1 MATSIK
7 LDASC
12 DIVFD
17 DNGICELVEEVED
30 IIQAI
35 RVELEQNKGQW
46 SLNTLYGV
54 PYLNETNTGLL
65 QLKNNNS
72 RIIQEL
78 IKTISKYEI
87 DKIISVEFIED
98 RIVAKVKIKGK
109 EYII

>member
-7 LDASC
+7 LDTNC
-12 DIVFD
+12 DIVFNE
-17 DNGICELVEEVED
+17 NGICELVDGVED

-46 SLNTLYGV
+46 ALNVLYGV
-54 PYLNETNTGLL
+54 PYLNENNTGLL

-72 RIIQEL
+72 RIVQEL

-87 DKIISVEFIED
+87 EKVISIEFIENK
-98 RIVAKVKIKGK
+98 IVAKVKIKGK

>member
-1 MATSIK
+1 MGTSIK
-7 LDASC
+7 LDTNC

-17 DNGICELVEEVED
+17 ENGVCELVDEIED

-46 SLNTLYGV
+46 ALNVLYGV
-54 PYLNETNTGLL
+54 PYLNENNTGLL

-72 RIIQEL
+72 RIVQEL

-87 DKIISVEFIED
+87 EKVISIEFIENK
-98 RIVAKVKIKGK
+98 IVAKVKIKGK